1 LHNCYREPMVIQTQG
16 LSFSFGNQ
24 QVVKSLSLQV
34 PAGSIYGF
42 LGPNGAGKTTTIK
55 MLLNLLQTGEG
66 SIHIFGQE
74 LQTNRISIL
83 SQIGSLIEQP
93 AIYHHLTGK
102 ENLMNRAL
110 LLQVDEKR
118 VDEMLKLVQLTSAA
132 NKKAGQYSLGM
143 KQRLGIALALLND
156 PKLLILDEP
165 TNGLDPNGIIEIREL
180 LMKLVGTG
188 KTVFI
193 SSHLLAEIEKMATH
207 VGIINNGELMFQ
219 GTIHDLQ
226 NISQPLINIETDN
239 TVDAAN
245 LLKRHNFTVTDI
257 DNDRLFVPF
266 TSKQQVGEINT
277 LLVQNNITVYSIS
290 KQHKDLEK
298 LFLDITKS
306 N

>member
-1 LHNCYREPMVIQTQG
+1 MLNSYRKPVVIQTAG
-16 LSFSFGNQ
+16 LSFSFGSQ

-55 MLLNLLQTGEG
+55 MLLNLLKTGEG

-74 LQTNRISIL
+74 LQSNRIHIL

-93 AIYHHLTGK
+93 AIYHHLTGR
-102 ENLMNRAL
+102 ENLMNRAM
-110 LLQVDEKR
+110 LLQVKEQR
-118 VDEMLKLVQLTSAA
+118 VDEMLKLVQLTNAA

-143 KQRLGIALALLND
+143 KQRLGIALALLNN

-165 TNGLDPNGIIEIREL
+165 TNGLDPNGIIEVREL
-180 LMKLVGTG
+180 LMRLVGDG

-207 VGIINNGELMFQ
+207 VGIINHGELMFQ
-219 GTIHDLQ
+219 GTISDLQ
-226 NISQPLINIETDN
+226 NISQALINIETDN

-245 LLKRHNFTVTDI
+245 LLKRHNYTITDI
-257 DNDRLFVPF
+257 DNDRLYVPF
-266 TSKQQVGEINT
+266 TSKQQIGEINT
-277 LLVQNNITVYSIS
+277 LLVQNNITVTSIS

-298 LFLDITKS
+298 LFLDITS

>member
-1 LHNCYREPMVIQTQG
+1 MVIQTQG

-55 MLLNLLQTGEG
+55 MLLNLLQAGEG
-66 SIHIFGQE
+66 SIRIFGQE

-110 LLQVDEKR
+110 LLQVGETR
-118 VDEMLKLVQLTSAA
+118 VDEMLKLVQLTNAA

-180 LMKLVGTG
+180 LVRLVGTG

-219 GTIHDLQ
+219 GTINDLQ

-245 LLKRHNFTVTDI
+245 LLKRQNFTVTDI

-277 LLVQNNITVYSIS
+277 LLVQNNITVFSIS